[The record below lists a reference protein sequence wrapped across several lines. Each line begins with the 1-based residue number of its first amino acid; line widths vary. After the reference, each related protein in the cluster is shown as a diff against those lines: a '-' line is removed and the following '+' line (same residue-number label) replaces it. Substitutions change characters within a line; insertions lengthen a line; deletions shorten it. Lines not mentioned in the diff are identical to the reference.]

1 MDFPL
6 SSPIAAK
13 FSYLPETGSTNVDLM
28 AEYADSPDFTVL
40 VTGFQSAGKG
50 RAGREWVAPAG
61 ASLSVSVLLKPHSVP
76 ATRFSWLPLLGGLAM
91 TRAVNALIPAANA
104 SLKWPN
110 DVLVGDNKICGVL
123 SELLP
128 NLSGVVMGAGLN
140 VKQSTDE
147 LPIATAT
154 SMAIEGATEL
164 ELDAALAEYLKNLR
178 ELYDAF
184 VAANGDAVKSGLR
197 QQVIAACST
206 LDRNGN
212 KRVRAIL
219 PGDAEILGDAVGIDD
234 TGRLILKPDGATE
247 VMPVAAGDIVH
258 LRHN

>member
-1 MDFPL
+1 
-6 SSPIAAK
+6 
-13 FSYLPETGSTNVDLM
+13 
-28 AEYADSPDFTVL
+28 
-40 VTGFQSAGKG
+40 
-50 RAGREWVAPAG
+50 
-61 ASLSVSVLLKPHSVP
+61 
-76 ATRFSWLPLLGGLAM
+76 
-91 TRAVNALIPAANA
+91 
-104 SLKWPN
+104 
-110 DVLVGDNKICGVL
+110 
-123 SELLP
+123 
-128 NLSGVVMGAGLN
+128 MGAGLN

-154 SMAIEGATEL
+154 SLAIEGASEL

-234 TGRLILKPDGATE
+234 TGRLILQPDGATE